1 MGDRLAILVA
11 AAAFGSAAAQ
21 RRRETVM
28 NFLQN
33 FWDVVWFFILTFAFV
48 AYLMAIFSVIGDIF
62 RDRSLNGWLKAVW
75 MIFLIFVPFIT
86 VLVYVI
92 ARGEGMS
99 RRTGEARSQARSETD
114 QYIRAVAA
122 TSPADEIQKAKALL
136 DSGTITS
143 SEYENLKATA
153 LAEVTSSAP
162 ARDGTP
168 LSPASA

>member
-1 MGDRLAILVA
+1 MD
-11 AAAFGSAAAQ
+11 
-21 RRRETVM
+21 
-28 NFLQN
+28 FLQN

-99 RRTGEARSQARSETD
+99 RRTAAARSEARSETD
-114 QYIRAVAA
+114 QYIRQVAA
-122 TSPADEIQKAKALL
+122 TSPTDEIQKARALL
-136 DSGTITS
+136 DSGTITA
-143 SEYENLKATA
+143 SEYESLKATA
-153 LAEVTSSAP
+153 LAQITSAAP
-162 ARDGTP
+162 AR
-168 LSPASA
+168 